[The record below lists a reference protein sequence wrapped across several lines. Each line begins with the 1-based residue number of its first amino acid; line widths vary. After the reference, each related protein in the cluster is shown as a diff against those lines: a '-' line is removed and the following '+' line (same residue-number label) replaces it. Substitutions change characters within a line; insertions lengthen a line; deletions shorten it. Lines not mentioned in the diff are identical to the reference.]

1 MNNNSYMFGR
11 IAKLRF
17 ETEKTETKEASIFQL
32 TNKDIDFDCS
42 IDLDN
47 TNNSNKATINI
58 YNLPQTEKI
67 LLVKNTKVTIEAGY
81 EDEGAHGIVFYGII
95 EKFKDSRDNDG
106 IRTEIQC
113 TIANDEMKE
122 NKIQLSFG
130 KGAKAS
136 TIISSIIS
144 KTRLQ
149 KGEIKLGKDIA
160 YERGKT
166 FNNHIKNIFSRLAT
180 DTQSRFYISNS
191 IVFFYPVGE
200 AKKDEIQCIIGM
212 VNDVSE
218 TDEGFTIKTFFD
230 HRVEEGTFY
239 NIDYKDESLRQE
251 IKGKFEVIKVRHA
264 INTRNGSH
272 DTEIEIKTKIKEEE
286 KKVKVKVNGVK
297 KEKSKSKKGS
307 K

>member
-81 EDEGAHGIVFYGII
+81 EDEGARGIVFYGII

-200 AKKDEIQCIIGM
+200 AKKDEIQCIVEM

-286 KKVKVKVNGVK
+286 KKVKVKVNGAK
-297 KEKSKSKKGS
+297 KKGKSKKGS

>member
-17 ETEKTETKEASIFQL
+17 ETEKAETKEASIFQL

-81 EDEGAHGIVFYGII
+81 EDEGARGIVFYGII

-200 AKKDEIQCIIGM
+200 AKKDEIQCIVEM

-286 KKVKVKVNGVK
+286 KKVKVKVNGAK
-297 KEKSKSKKGS
+297 KKGKSKKGS